1 MIVKRAQK
9 EEKGNV
15 QFVEERIKRAARLL
29 KGQEDEEGE
38 GDLKESSDDLVPEE
52 EEEDDGDDE
61 VERQEKIDRLLGD
74 LSESRSKS
82 TFSNPRLT
90 SLRQRRLKLLLGEDS
105 DSSSSDSEISGAVA
119 GSISTKSMAAAGNL
133 LNQSEPVIDGSNPG
147 PSCGLKV
154 GKPESVNQG
163 EDSGSPS
170 RGVIGCNSRQPE
182 SDIRGHSGLS
192 GLDELSEAGPSGTND
207 GSGPSR
213 EKVKFKKSGSK
224 GGGGRSIRKRSHDE
238 D

>member
-1 MIVKRAQK
+1 MIVKKAQK

-15 QFVEERIKRAARLL
+15 KIVEERIKRAARLL
-29 KGQEDEEGE
+29 KGQEGEEV
-38 GDLKESSDDLVPEE
+38 DLNESSDDLVPEE
-52 EEEDDGDDE
+52 EEEDVGDDE

-82 TFSNPRLT
+82 SFSNPRLT
-90 SLRQRRLKLLLGEDS
+90 ALRQRRLKLLLGEDS
-105 DSSSSDSEISGAVA
+105 DSSSSDSETSGAVA
-119 GSISTKSMAAAGNL
+119 GSTSTSSIAGNTS
-133 LNQSEPVIDGSNPG
+133 NRSEPVLDGSN

-163 EDSGSPS
+163 EDFGSPS
-170 RGVIGCNSRQPE
+170 AIGCSSWQPE

-192 GLDELSEAGPSGTND
+192 GLDESSEAGPSGTND
-207 GSGPSR
+207 GPGVSR
-213 EKVKFKKSGSK
+213 EKVKFKKPGSQ
-224 GGGGRSIRKRSHDE
+224 GGGKRSIRKRSHDE

>member
-52 EEEDDGDDE
+52 EEEDVGNDE

-82 TFSNPRLT
+82 SFSNPRLT
-90 SLRQRRLKLLLGEDS
+90 ALRQRRLKLLLGEDS
-105 DSSSSDSEISGAVA
+105 DSSSSDSETSGAVL
-119 GSISTKSMAAAGNL
+119 GSIGTSSIPGNPS
-133 LNQSEPVIDGSNPG
+133 NQSEVLDGSNPG
-147 PSCGLKV
+147 PSCGLRV
-154 GKPESVNQG
+154 GKHESVKQR
-163 EDSGSPS
+163 EDSGSPG
-170 RGVIGCNSRQPE
+170 RGTIERNSSGPD
-182 SDIRGHSGLS
+182 SDTRGYLGLS
-192 GLDELSEAGPSGTND
+192 DLEESSEALPIGTND
-207 GSGPSR
+207 GPGGSS
-213 EKVKFKKSGSK
+213 EKVHFKKPGSQ
-224 GGGGRSIRKRSHDE
+224 GVGGRCIRKRSHDE

>member
-1 MIVKRAQK
+1 MIVKKAQK

-15 QFVEERIKRAARLL
+15 KIVEERIKRAARLL
-29 KGQEDEEGE
+29 KGQEGEEV
-38 GDLKESSDDLVPEE
+38 DLNESSDDLVPEE
-52 EEEDDGDDE
+52 EEEDVGNDE

-82 TFSNPRLT
+82 SFSNQRLT
-90 SLRQRRLKLLLGEDS
+90 ALRQRRLKLLLGEDS
-105 DSSSSDSEISGAVA
+105 DSSSSDSETSGAVA
-119 GSISTKSMAAAGNL
+119 GSTSTSSIAGNTS
-133 LNQSEPVIDGSNPG
+133 NRSEPVLDGSNPG

-163 EDSGSPS
+163 EDFGSLSG
-170 RGVIGCNSRQPE
+170 GAIECNSRQPE
-182 SDIRGHSGLS
+182 SDIRGHSGPS
-192 GLDELSEAGPSGTND
+192 GLHELSEAGPSGTND
-207 GSGPSR
+207 GSGASR

>member
-29 KGQEDEEGE
+29 KGQKDEEGE
-38 GDLKESSDDLVPEE
+38 GDVKESSDDLVPE

-74 LSESRSKS
+74 LTESKS
-82 TFSNPRLT
+82 KSSFSNPRLT
-90 SLRQRRLKLLLGEDS
+90 ALRQRRLKLLLGEDS
-105 DSSSSDSEISGAVA
+105 DSSSSDSETSGAVT
-119 GSISTKSMAAAGNL
+119 GSIGTKSMAGNPS
-133 LNQSEPVIDGSNPG
+133 NQSEPVLDGSNPG

-163 EDSGSPS
+163 EDFGSLSG
-170 RGVIGCNSRQPE
+170 GAIECNSRQPE
-182 SDIRGHSGLS
+182 SDIRGHSGPS
-192 GLDELSEAGPSGTND
+192 GLHELSEAGPSGTND
-207 GSGPSR
+207 GSGASR

>member
-29 KGQEDEEGE
+29 KGQKDEEGE
-38 GDLKESSDDLVPEE
+38 GDVKESSDDLVPEE
-52 EEEDDGDDE
+52 EEDDGDDE
-61 VERQEKIDRLLGD
+61 VGRQDKIDRLLGD
-74 LSESRSKS
+74 LSESRSS
-82 TFSNPRLT
+82 GFSNPRLVA
-90 SLRQRRLKLLLGEDS
+90 LRQRRLKLLLGEDS
-105 DSSSSDSEISGAVA
+105 DSSSSDSETSSAVV
-119 GSISTKSMAAAGNL
+119 GNIGKISTAGNPS
-133 LNQSEPVIDGSNPG
+133 NQSEPVLHGSNPG

-154 GKPESVNQG
+154 GKPESVNGG

-170 RGVIGCNSRQPE
+170 RGAIGCNSRQPE

-192 GLDELSEAGPSGTND
+192 GLDESEAGPSGTND
-207 GSGPSR
+207 GSRASR
-213 EKVKFKKSGSK
+213 EKVKFKKPGSQ

>member
-29 KGQEDEEGE
+29 KGQKDEEGE
-38 GDLKESSDDLVPEE
+38 GDVKQSSDDLVPE

-74 LSESRSKS
+74 LTESKS
-82 TFSNPRLT
+82 KSSFSNPRLT
-90 SLRQRRLKLLLGEDS
+90 ALRQRRLKLLLGEDS
-105 DSSSSDSEISGAVA
+105 DSSSSDSETSGAVT
-119 GSISTKSMAAAGNL
+119 GSIGTKSMAGNPS
-133 LNQSEPVIDGSNPG
+133 NQSEPVLDGSNPG

-163 EDSGSPS
+163 EDFGSPS
-170 RGVIGCNSRQPE
+170 AIGCSSWQPE

-192 GLDELSEAGPSGTND
+192 GLDESSEAGPSGTND
-207 GSGPSR
+207 GPGVSR
-213 EKVKFKKSGSK
+213 EKVKFKKPGSQ
-224 GGGGRSIRKRSHDE
+224 GGGKRSIRKRSHDE